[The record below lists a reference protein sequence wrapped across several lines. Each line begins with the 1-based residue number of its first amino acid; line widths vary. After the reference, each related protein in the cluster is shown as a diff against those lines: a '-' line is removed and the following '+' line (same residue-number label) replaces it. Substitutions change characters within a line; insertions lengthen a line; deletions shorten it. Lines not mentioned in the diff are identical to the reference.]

1 MKSNGITPYNISP
14 TKKMSSSRKY
24 IIYIYSGIVK
34 QQHDEFVYLQTG
46 GTPNFCLFQPGKKD
60 A

>member
-1 MKSNGITPYNISP
+1 MT
-14 TKKMSSSRKY
+14 SSGKY

-46 GTPNFCLFQPGKKD
+46 GTPIYAYFNREKRCLTSGID
-60 A
+60 